1 MSRNDLE
8 NKNWLANS
16 IRNFR
21 KRNDSPE
28 NFVRQSLANITRVAR
43 INSLKKSRLRK
54 RKGQKGPRKSRKIKG
69 AKVTRI
75 FLATSKYRATNTSKI
90 ARMTNLTKF

>member
-1 MSRNDLE
+1 MPRNDLV

-16 IRNFR
+16 FRNFR

-43 INSLKKSRLRK
+43 INNLKKILDLRK
-54 RKGQKGPRKSRKIKG
+54 RKGQKGPRKSHKIKG
-69 AKVTRI
+69 AKETRI
-75 FLATSKYRATNTSKI
+75 FLAT
-90 ARMTNLTKF
+90 

>member
-1 MSRNDLE
+1 M

-16 IRNFR
+16 FRNFR
-21 KRNDSPE
+21 KRNDAPE

-43 INSLKKSRLRK
+43 INSLKKNLDLEREK
-54 RKGQKGPRKSRKIKG
+54 AKKGPPKPRKIKG

-75 FLATSKYRATNTSKI
+75 FLATRKRRVTNTSKI